1 MRRNPGLNA
10 KLCFSHRD
18 AQPNATGAPQMPAS
32 SKKQP
37 AQYSDSSIGRL
48 RIAKRYAPTQNGAKR
63 FLRRYGDQLV
73 CVRHRL
79 SDDGKVRHTTIEL
92 LVESTPIVSRMRSII
107 ALRIPQADKGSR
119 QLLMACNAKWKP
131 KERVWLV
138 SQLIAKNLK
147 LLRYRVPMPG

>member
-1 MRRNPGLNA
+1 
-10 KLCFSHRD
+10 
-18 AQPNATGAPQMPAS
+18 MPAS
-32 SKKQP
+32 SKKRQ
-37 AQYSDSSIGRL
+37 AHEGDSSIGRL

-119 QLLMACNAKWKP
+119 QLLMACDAKWKP

-147 LLRYRVPMPG
+147 LLRYRIPMPG

>member
-1 MRRNPGLNA
+1 MRRNPGLEADPRPSCRNA
-10 KLCFSHRD
+10 QLSR
-18 AQPNATGAPQMPAS
+18 ASAYPMPAS
-32 SKKQP
+32 SKKRP
-37 AQYSDSSIGRL
+37 AQERDSSIGQL

-119 QLLMACNAKWKP
+119 QLLMACDAKWKP
-131 KERVWLV
+131 RERVWLV
-138 SQLIAKNLK
+138 PQLVAKNLK

>member
-1 MRRNPGLNA
+1 MPGSST
-10 KLCFSHRD
+10 KR
-18 AQPNATGAPQMPAS
+18 TAPERAPS
-32 SKKQP
+32 L
-37 AQYSDSSIGRL
+37 GEL

-92 LVESTPIVSRMRSII
+92 LVESTPIASRMRSII
-107 ALRIPQADKGSR
+107 ALRIPQTDKGSR
-119 QLLMACNAKWKP
+119 QLLMACDAKWTP

-138 SQLIAKNLK
+138 PQLVAKNLK